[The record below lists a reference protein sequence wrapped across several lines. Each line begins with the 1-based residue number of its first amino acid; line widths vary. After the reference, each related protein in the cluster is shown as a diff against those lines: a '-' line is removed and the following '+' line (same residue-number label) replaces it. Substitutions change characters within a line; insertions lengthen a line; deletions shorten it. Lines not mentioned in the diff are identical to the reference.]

1 MGIWF
6 KEMPEDYYNQCSFFE
21 DDVML
26 WQNDKVYVMDNHR
39 DAAWC
44 WLQQCKDGESYNFMH
59 IDRHYDMGDFYSEDD
74 LKFFKSNRNM
84 NYSTY
89 ANLMQ
94 KEERAKVMRWDN
106 YIRLAY
112 DLRPNW
118 FRTNIFLTHRQGD
131 VCETRRKNNMKI
143 YELDTLF
150 MYSYMYQYLLN
161 LSEFLDGVVKGSGD
175 LKWIVNLDL
184 DVFFYHFD
192 ERIHTQLFSD
202 DYIVEIGNSFYEM
215 DCPLGSPSLG
225 RVKLAKNKKDGKYVA
240 IKILKKAE
248 LIKLKQVDHIL
259 NEIKILTMIDHP
271 FLVHTD
277 GFNQDKKFLYV
288 VLELVNGGELFTY
301 LRGVGKFPPEQAM

>member
-26 WQNDKVYVMDNHR
+26 WHNDKVYVMDNHR

-202 DYIVEIGNSFYEM
+202 DYIVEIGKLLQRALNKIQVLTIAISPDCLIGDDMEEKWRNGFRTIELLADKFY
-215 DCPLGSPSLG
+215 PLWDFPFEK
-225 RVKLAKNKKDGKYVA
+225 VK
-240 IKILKKAE
+240 
-248 LIKLKQVDHIL
+248 
-259 NEIKILTMIDHP
+259 
-271 FLVHTD
+271 
-277 GFNQDKKFLYV
+277 
-288 VLELVNGGELFTY
+288 
-301 LRGVGKFPPEQAM
+301 